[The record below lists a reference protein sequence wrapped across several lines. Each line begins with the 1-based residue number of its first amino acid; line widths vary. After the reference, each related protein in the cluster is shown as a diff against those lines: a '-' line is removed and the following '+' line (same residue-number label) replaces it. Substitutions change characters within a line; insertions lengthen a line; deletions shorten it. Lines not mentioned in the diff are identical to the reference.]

1 MKIFVTGISTGV
13 GKTVTAAILTEA
25 LQADYWKPV
34 QAGDLQ
40 QSDSHRIK
48 QLLSNPKTVIHENAY
63 ALKVAASPHASAR
76 MENTQLSSKKIKEPK
91 TQNHLVIEG
100 AGGLLVPL
108 NDTETIADLI
118 KPDYLVVLVS
128 RHYLGSINH
137 TLLTAEALKNRNL
150 NIAGIVFSGD
160 ENPDSESVILSKT
173 GLRLLGRIAD
183 EPYVDRNVVL
193 EYADMFRENLL
204 ALSS

>member
-1 MKIFVTGISTGV
+1 MKLFVTGISTGV
-13 GKTVTAAILTEA
+13 GKTVTAAIITEA

-40 QSDSHRIK
+40 QSDSHTLKR
-48 QLLSNPKTVIHENAY
+48 LLSNSKTVIHENAY
-63 ALKVAASPHASAR
+63 ALQTAASPHASAR
-76 MENTQLSSKKIKEPK
+76 MENTQLSIEKIKEPK
-91 TQNHLVIEG
+91 SRNHLVIEG

-108 NDTETIADLI
+108 NDTDTIADLI

-137 TLLTAEALKNRNL
+137 TLLTVEALKTRNL
-150 NIAGIVFSGD
+150 NIAGIVFSGN

-173 GLRLLGRIAD
+173 GLPVLGRIAD
-183 EPYVDRNVVL
+183 EPYFDNNVVL
-193 EYADMFRENLL
+193 EYAEIFRPNLL

>member
-13 GKTVTAAILTEA
+13 GKTVTAAIITEA
-25 LQADYWKPV
+25 LQADYWKPI

-40 QSDSHRIK
+40 QSDSHTIK
-48 QLLSNPKTVIHENAY
+48 QLLGNSKTVIHENAY
-63 ALKVAASPHASAR
+63 ALKMAASPHASAR
-76 MENTQLSSKKIKEPK
+76 MENTQLSSGKIKEPK

-160 ENPDSESVILSKT
+160 ENPDTE
-173 GLRLLGRIAD
+173 
-183 EPYVDRNVVL
+183 
-193 EYADMFRENLL
+193 
-204 ALSS
+204 